1 MCSSICGGVLT
12 KKIIPENK
20 EKEIPASCK
29 YKYDIEVLQKHMDL
43 YGRRKN
49 NFNTE
54 EYDKYFEEH
63 KTIPKSMKP
72 IAYKK
77 YDRYKVF
84 NDWMKSFGSAHF
96 II

>member
-12 KKIIPENK
+12 KKIIPEDKENNK
-20 EKEIPASCK
+20 PASCK

-54 EYDKYFEEH
+54 EYDKYYEEH
-63 KTIPKSMKP
+63 KPIPKSKKP
-72 IAYKK
+72 IAQKLK
-77 YDRYKVF
+77 DINKIR
-84 NDWMKSFGSAHF
+84 KSK
-96 II
+96 ITK